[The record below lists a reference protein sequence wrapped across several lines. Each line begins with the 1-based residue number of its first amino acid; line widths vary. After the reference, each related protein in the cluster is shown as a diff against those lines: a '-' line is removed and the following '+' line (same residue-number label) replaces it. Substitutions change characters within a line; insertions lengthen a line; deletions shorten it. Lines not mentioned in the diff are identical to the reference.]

1 MEYWVVQTGP
11 SSSDHLPFRPKTKQP
26 QTLATSTGASP
37 AAAYFVPFN
46 KITRFEVNHMAKT
59 LTLNDDELQLV
70 VQLLERE
77 RGDLPAEIHHTDTS
91 EYKEKLSKR
100 LGTVNR
106 LLNALKS

>member
-37 AAAYFVPFN
+37 A
-46 KITRFEVNHMAKT
+46 
-59 LTLNDDELQLV
+59 DELQLV